1 MLAKNLLGLTRRA
14 NQVAVMRSL
23 HKGVEGAP
31 PMRYISLSEK
41 VGTYLFIAVT
51 FLSYPTYVMF
61 RLDSLRPKPDNELSP
76 ETQAALEEHRA
87 ARLARSH

>member
-1 MLAKNLLGLTRRA
+1 MIARNLLGLTKRSA
-14 NQVAVMRSL
+14 QIAAVRNV
-23 HKGVEGAP
+23 HKATEGTP
-31 PMRYISLSEK
+31 PMRFISVPEK
-41 VGTYLFIAVT
+41 VATYLFIAFT

-61 RLDSLRPKPDNELSP
+61 RLDRLRPKPDNELSP